1 MNAELNRKTAIKEVL
16 PTAFGYIGIGIAFG
30 IVSKAA
36 GLSALQAG
44 LMSLIAY
51 GGSAQFIIVSM
62 LLVHS
67 PIISIITAAFL
78 VNSRMILMSLVTAK
92 YFKNDSMLHNI
103 LIGSLLTD
111 ESFALAMNKLNFAW
125 FDTANWFAYFVWF
138 FSSVLGALVGNFIE
152 NPTNLGIDFALVA
165 MFIGLLYLQMISDK
179 SLKLSLQLL
188 VVVATF
194 ILVYLGLIFIPSNLL
209 IIIITL
215 LGCAVGMVLKHV
227 FF

>member
-92 YFKNDSMLHNI
+92 
-103 LIGSLLTD
+103 
-111 ESFALAMNKLNFAW
+111 
-125 FDTANWFAYFVWF
+125 
-138 FSSVLGALVGNFIE
+138 
-152 NPTNLGIDFALVA
+152 
-165 MFIGLLYLQMISDK
+165 
-179 SLKLSLQLL
+179 
-188 VVVATF
+188 
-194 ILVYLGLIFIPSNLL
+194 
-209 IIIITL
+209 
-215 LGCAVGMVLKHV
+215 
-227 FF
+227 